1 MTTPKKCFTKLV
13 ILILFYSFSGH
24 TQKVKFNKGRVEHKG
39 YYTEVAYNELKS
51 KLIIPVIIQDKTY
64 QFLFDTGA
72 PTLISHT
79 LKTKIQ
85 TRALSSIRVKDAN
98 DSGRPLEVVT
108 IPALEIGGVSFK
120 NSPAIVND
128 PASNFLFDCL
138 DIDGIIGSNLL
149 RNSIVQID
157 SSKKMIMITDQLSR
171 LTLEGL
177 GSLDMSLSR
186 GQSSPYI
193 WIQLRG
199 EGKAREQVLF
209 DTGAQGFYDLSS
221 NSFQVLDSLKVFSH
235 TESAV
240 GYKGVGLFG
249 VSNPVMHYRV
259 QVPEL
264 GILGTTF
271 LNVISVS
278 TPASKSRIGADL
290 LAHAKVTLDF
300 KNQKFFLESF
310 KEKVDLQEEVWAFSP
325 TAKDSSLVVGI
336 VWDKNLVKKAHYG
349 DAILSVNDIETDK
362 MNICDLLIKESA
374 FEKNQIL
381 QIVFRDSTGA
391 KQSVELKKQLLK
403 THAKIVE

>member
-1 MTTPKKCFTKLV
+1 
-13 ILILFYSFSGH
+13 
-24 TQKVKFNKGRVEHKG
+24 
-39 YYTEVAYNELKS
+39 
-51 KLIIPVIIQDKTY
+51 
-64 QFLFDTGA
+64 
-72 PTLISHT
+72 
-79 LKTKIQ
+79 
-85 TRALSSIRVKDAN
+85 
-98 DSGRPLEVVT
+98 
-108 IPALEIGGVSFK
+108 
-120 NSPAIVND
+120 
-128 PASNFLFDCL
+128 
-138 DIDGIIGSNLL
+138 
-149 RNSIVQID
+149 
-157 SSKKMIMITDQLSR
+157 MITDQLSR

-290 LAHAKVTLDF
+290 LAYAKVTLDF

-325 TAKDSSLVVGI
+325 TG
-336 VWDKNLVKKAHYG
+336 
-349 DAILSVNDIETDK
+349 
-362 MNICDLLIKESA
+362 
-374 FEKNQIL
+374 
-381 QIVFRDSTGA
+381 
-391 KQSVELKKQLLK
+391 
-403 THAKIVE
+403 